1 MSLSETLRK
10 FRPEMLA
17 VNIGRHASLDKALVK
32 LEKLSDGLSEA
43 EVLPTNETIEET
55 VSALTV
61 GHLPGKS
68 AVKLVAMGGLMA
80 VYRVPSGARLL
91 DKFLNLIEEQRSTAL
106 IRCILIGYLRLAADD
121 GELPS
126 VLRRFVVRNGQALPK
141 HWQKR
146 VNEYGLLEKSVG
158 RILAQKIVDPAEK
171 RPAELM
177 QDAGLRG
184 ILQASGFSVKVFFEV
199 GRLLSLEF
207 SSEKLDRFLL
217 WAAPASVTNV
227 LFEGRLKDYAAAL
240 LSAHV
245 NQDPSRSDKEKIQR
259 FLIGNFGDPR
269 INQSAWLVVPE
280 TYRAVI
286 NRWLTSES
294 FNLLLKIVSKSNDT
308 KQWSDRQKFW
318 SKYVK
323 SGHISE
329 AWVALGPEAV
339 QVAKRINKSGQLDVH
354 GSYGVLDRA
363 DIDKFHSVIL
373 MRFGDTVISEWTHSG
388 KVRIYRKSNQ
398 RAPKLYDRRYSSS
411 RIRDD
416 ERCNKYFVHNGDWQS
431 RVERFLS
438 LPGSSRSRPGS
449 SDKAKIV
456 SARPLAKS
464 LNGRVGGQCQ
474 RCGELDKGDR
484 LDANGVCPNCKGGF
498 RVR

>member
-1 MSLSETLRK
+1 M
-10 FRPEMLA
+10 
-17 VNIGRHASLDKALVK
+17 
-32 LEKLSDGLSEA
+32 
-43 EVLPTNETIEET
+43 
-55 VSALTV
+55 
-61 GHLPGKS
+61 
-68 AVKLVAMGGLMA
+68 
-80 VYRVPSGARLL
+80 
-91 DKFLNLIEEQRSTAL
+91 
-106 IRCILIGYLRLAADD
+106 
-121 GELPS
+121 
-126 VLRRFVVRNGQALPK
+126 
-141 HWQKR
+141 
-146 VNEYGLLEKSVG
+146 
-158 RILAQKIVDPAEK
+158 
-171 RPAELM
+171 
-177 QDAGLRG
+177 
-184 ILQASGFSVKVFFEV
+184 
-199 GRLLSLEF
+199 
-207 SSEKLDRFLL
+207 
-217 WAAPASVTNV
+217 
-227 LFEGRLKDYAAAL
+227 
-240 LSAHV
+240 
-245 NQDPSRSDKEKIQR
+245 
-259 FLIGNFGDPR
+259 
-269 INQSAWLVVPE
+269 WLVVPE

-286 NRWLTSES
+286 NRWWTSES

-449 SDKAKIV
+449 SDKAKIE